1 MTDQLRSL
9 LEQAVPDDAPTLD
22 PVTVAAAARQ
32 NQRRLRAIAAAGVV
46 AVIVAGGA
54 TAALTTRGGDELTAD
69 DPAPSPY
76 DAPACP
82 ATLPE
87 LSDARTSVDSL
98 EGLASVRMCPDL
110 APGPMGGVAL
120 PDSQRKALL
129 AGMDALVDDVSD
141 FSDRVE
147 ETDAFDPAR
156 CATIDVLNTRQ
167 SLQLTYADG
176 HTELVPTAACSPITV
191 AGHEIDG
198 QFLGEA
204 YLAALD
210 HQRSSADYVFHGTV
224 PLTCDLQ
231 TTPTPARPGRDVL
244 VAAVS
249 CGPKGSAV
257 ALDNGAVAT
266 LAEAW
271 GDPQPEPPYDEN
283 CNLRTDLPYLVAA
296 TDRGDVVVIRQQQCD
311 VLMPLLAWG
320 AVGGE
325 EGIALPTTLEALGL
339 G

>member
-32 NQRRLRAIAAAGVV
+32 GQRRLRAVAGAGVA
-46 AVIVAGGA
+46 AVIVAGAA

-87 LSDARTSVDSL
+87 LADAGTSVGSL
-98 EGLASVRMCPDL
+98 DGLTSVRMCPDL
-110 APGPMGGVAL
+110 GPSAL
-120 PDSQRKALL
+120 GTAVPDSQRKALL
-129 AGMDALVDDVSD
+129 AGMDALVGDLSD
-141 FSDRVE
+141 FAGRVAR
-147 ETDAFDPAR
+147 TDAFDPAR

-191 AGHEIDG
+191 AGREIDG

-231 TTPTPARPGRDVL
+231 PSPAPARPGRESI

-257 ALDNGAVAT
+257 ALDERQLPT
-266 LAEAW
+266 LAAAW

-311 VLMPLLAWG
+311 VLTPQLAWAG
-320 AVGGE
+320 VGGG
-325 EGIALPTTLEALGL
+325 EGIALPTTLDTLGL